1 MNVAEKP
8 DLELPLAEQ
17 QAGQEIAVRQPES
30 VPAIRGDQAP
40 TPGALLTAFMEL
52 ARDPNVRPEVLTT
65 LAGMQERAEDRQ
77 AEREFNQAM
86 FRVQRQLK
94 PMIKK
99 GLVSLGE
106 NKGSYK
112 FLRREDLD
120 AELRP
125 IYEAEGFSLSFT
137 QRAAASG
144 GLTIYIKVR
153 HTGGHSETN
162 EMELPA
168 DTGPGRS
175 PLQARVSTI
184 SFAERVLTEMAFNVV
199 RADDNGV
206 AGGKKFI
213 SEEDA
218 AALRALATAVGQ
230 KEGSFLDQLFAGAVR
245 SFDEIEAGP
254 GYLACRSTLEAMK
267 RRNEKRAA
275 GQGAA

>member
-1 MNVAEKP
+1 MSAIDTTQPALTLGEEPAAEGAVALRQEG
-8 DLELPLAEQ
+8 Q
-17 QAGQEIAVRQPES
+17 QPVTA
-30 VPAIRGDQAP
+30 PAA
-40 TPGALLTAFMEL
+40 TPNALLEAFMQL
-52 ARDPNVRPEVLTT
+52 ARDPSVRPEVLTT

-86 FRVQRQLK
+86 FRVQKQLK

-106 NKGSYK
+106 GKGGYK

-144 GLTIYIKVR
+144 GLIIYIKVR
-153 HTGGHSETN
+153 HSGGHSETN

-206 AGGKKFI
+206 AGGKRFVTQPQ
-213 SEEDA
+213 A
-218 AALRALATAVGQ
+218 AEIVHLLGVAGRQEAT
-230 KEGSFLDQLFAGAVR
+230 FLPRMCTDVR
-245 SFDEIEAGP
+245 SAEEIE
-254 GYLACRSTLEAMK
+254 
-267 RRNEKRAA
+267 EKDFIRVK
-275 GQGAA
+275 GALQEIIEMRKAKTGAQ

>member
-1 MNVAEKP
+1 MTVP
-8 DLELPLAEQ
+8 TTQVVPPLDEEP
-17 QAGQEIAVRQPES
+17 AGENAVAVRDETAQAVS
-30 VPAIRGDQAP
+30 APAA
-40 TPGALLTAFMEL
+40 TPNGLLEAFMQL
-52 ARDPNVRPEVLTT
+52 ARDPSVRPEVLTT
-65 LAGMQERAEDRQ
+65 LSGMQKHAEDRQ

-86 FRVQRQLK
+86 FRVQKQLK

-99 GLVSLGE
+99 GLVNLGE
-106 NKGSYK
+106 GKGGYK

-144 GLTIYIKVR
+144 GLTIFLKVR
-153 HTGGHSETN
+153 HTGGHSEIN

-206 AGGKKFI
+206 AGAVRYVTQPQAAEIVHLLKQAAR
-213 SEEDA
+213 EE
-218 AALRALATAVGQ
+218 
-230 KEGSFLDQLFAGAVR
+230 KSFLPRMCTGVHSAE
-245 SFDEIEAGP
+245 EIE
-254 GYLACRSTLEAMK
+254 
-267 RRNEKRAA
+267 EKDFVRVKGALQEIIETRKAKAA
-275 GQGAA
+275 QP